1 MRKDIRRFVQLVAE
15 TLPLAEPIYEFG
27 ALQVHDNP
35 ELEDL
40 RSLFPG
46 REYVGCDMR
55 PGPGVDKVLNLHQI
69 DLPDA
74 VAGTVVLMDTL
85 EHVEYP
91 RQAISEV
98 LRILKPG
105 GTLIMSSVMDF
116 PIHGYPNDYWRF
128 TPEGFRSL
136 LKPFDVSH
144 VGYHG
149 LREEMPN
156 TIVGVGFK
164 GHQPDLAEYEK
175 RYLQWQHFC
184 NCVHRKLAEA

>member
-1 MRKDIRRFVQLVAE
+1 MRQDIRRFVELVAE
-15 TLPLAEPIYEFG
+15 TLPLAEPIFEFG
-27 ALQVHDNP
+27 ALQVQANP

-40 RSLFPG
+40 RNLFPG
-46 REYVGCDMR
+46 SDYVGCDMR
-55 PGPGVDKVLNLHQI
+55 PGPGVDKVLNLHEI

-74 VAGTVVLMDTL
+74 VAGTVILMDTL
-85 EHVEYP
+85 EHVEFP
-91 RQAISEV
+91 RQAMSEV
-98 LRILKPG
+98 HRILKPG

-136 LKPFDVSH
+136 LRQFDRSH

-149 LREEMPN
+149 LREEMPH

-164 GHQPDLAEYEK
+164 GHQPSMVEYEK
-175 RYLQWQHFC
+175 RYLKWQHFC
-184 NCVHRKLAEA
+184 NCVHKKLATA